1 MSDRRL
7 WTTVPQTQKTKY
19 TSTSRLDCIIK
30 KEKQDKCPCDQFL
43 KFIRLSIF
51 SAQIPELTKC
61 SVLMRERGRVE
72 ETIQAM
78 QRAGADSLQVSRLK
92 PHLAKVFKKPGTLFF
107 KVKTTNTF
115 QSLEMIIPSELCISS
130 R

>member
-7 WTTVPQTQKTKY
+7 WTTVPETQKIRY
-19 TSTSRLDCIIK
+19 TSTSRLDFIIK
-30 KEKQDKCPCDQFL
+30 KEKQDKFPWDQFL
-43 KFIRLSIF
+43 KIIRLHIF

-61 SVLMRERGRVE
+61 SVLMRERSRVE

-92 PHLAKVFKKPGTLFF
+92 PHLAKVRL
-107 KVKTTNTF
+107 
-115 QSLEMIIPSELCISS
+115 
-130 R
+130 